1 MATGASLAFPPGT
14 GGVELYEGMTAF
26 WTEASRALA
35 HATLPKTQVLERNAH
50 KRTGTSIKSLRVCYI
65 NVEKSATWWGSV
77 RRPRPKQTAIL
88 MWGDYGRARTQT
100 VRPVRNAVN
109 SLRRHQQASQ
119 LASAPLHSI
128 LPQHFL

>member
-14 GGVELYEGMTAF
+14 GGVELYEGRTAF

-35 HATLPKTQVLERNAH
+35 HATLPKTQVLERKRAQAQRHIYKKPACVLH
-50 KRTGTSIKSLRVCYI
+50 KRG
-65 NVEKSATWWGSV
+65 KSATWWGSV

-100 VRPVRNAVN
+100 VRPVRKAVN

>member
-50 KRTGTSIKSLRVCYI
+50 KRRGTSIKSLRVCYI
-65 NVEKSATWWGSV
+65 NVEKALRGGEACDAHAQN
-77 RRPRPKQTAIL
+77 KQ
-88 MWGDYGRARTQT
+88 R
-100 VRPVRNAVN
+100 
-109 SLRRHQQASQ
+109 
-119 LASAPLHSI
+119 
-128 LPQHFL
+128 F